1 MSRLSHKHNAFSLFE
16 AVVSIVILGIVGIIC
31 SSMLLQI
38 SKNVAY
44 TKNTSDSSP
53 HLALL
58 KIQNLLEYAII
69 ESLSANGT
77 PFTTPSSQISFSSI
91 EYSLFFDGGAKNTTK
106 EVQNDTLLPNVSLVV
121 DSHHANTLYFTS
133 LKGWQSAQE
142 AYIPS
147 NPKEAFKPYTIT
159 RIQGNAIVLERA
171 PTHTPRIILPIK
183 THNLA
188 FHSNALWL
196 DNALLLD
203 DVLSFLITPIV
214 SAQGTFLALEL
225 CVKSPTKAR
234 CENGGVWLDDI
245 VRILL

>member
-1 MSRLSHKHNAFSLFE
+1 MIRFCLMYRLWWIHITLIHFILHRSKAGKVRRKPTYRAIQKKRLSLT
-16 AVVSIVILGIVGIIC
+16 
-31 SSMLLQI
+31 Q
-38 SKNVAY
+38 
-44 TKNTSDSSP
+44 
-53 HLALL
+53 
-58 KIQNLLEYAII
+58 
-69 ESLSANGT
+69 
-77 PFTTPSSQISFSSI
+77 
-91 EYSLFFDGGAKNTTK
+91 
-106 EVQNDTLLPNVSLVV
+106 
-121 DSHHANTLYFTS
+121 
-133 LKGWQSAQE
+133 
-142 AYIPS
+142 
-147 NPKEAFKPYTIT
+147 IT